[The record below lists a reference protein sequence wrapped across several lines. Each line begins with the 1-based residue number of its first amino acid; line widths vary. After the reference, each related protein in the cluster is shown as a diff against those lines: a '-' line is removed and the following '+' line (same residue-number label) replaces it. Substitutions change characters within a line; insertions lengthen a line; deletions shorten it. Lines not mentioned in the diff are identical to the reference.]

1 MKKLLLVSLFQNVT
15 HILKKAEPKLKGKTI
30 AYIPTA
36 ALVEN
41 SGDMIR
47 AEMLTLSNMGLIP
60 VKLEISSAPYEVIDR
75 TLSESD
81 FLFVSGGNTFFLLQ
95 EMKRIGADKLLI
107 REVEKGK
114 LYIGES
120 AGAMIASPDI
130 GYSAIMDA
138 PSAAPRLT
146 DYSGLGLVPFYV
158 VPHYKSS
165 FLGKEAQN
173 IKEAFSHSLSLKL
186 LTDHQA
192 LLIEGERETLF

>member
-1 MKKLLLVSLFQNVT
+1 M
-15 HILKKAEPKLKGKTI
+15 
-30 AYIPTA
+30 
-36 ALVEN
+36 
-41 SGDMIR
+41 
-47 AEMLTLSNMGLIP
+47 
-60 VKLEISSAPYEVIDR
+60 IDR

-95 EMKRIGADKLLI
+95 EMKRTGTDKLLI

-120 AGAMIASPDI
+120 AGAIITSPDI
-130 GYSAIMDA
+130 GYSAAMDA
-138 PSAAPRLT
+138 PEAAPRLT
-146 DYSGLGLVPFYV
+146 DHSGLDLVPFYV
-158 VPHYKSS
+158 VPHYKGS

-173 IKEAFSHSLSLKL
+173 IEEEFSHSLNLKL